1 MSAHVDRVAATFIT
15 GLEGAAKRSRI
26 AADDPALALG
36 RRFGVGGYVARRRL
50 PGSQYRDEQLVR
62 KLHERLMLDAAGA
75 ASAALADGGVPH
87 FFARGAALCG
97 MLYRP
102 GDRELVD
109 LDLFVSPAHAGR
121 AQDLLTGMGYVALPS
136 SEQCGPASLRSSVNL
151 ERQGGRSA
159 FEAIAIDLHWGLE
172 PVNRLLPRPGTTIPT
187 SVWDGLVSA
196 GNLPAPSP
204 AQHAALLAHH
214 LAHHDL
220 LHVRGML
227 DLALLRADGWTGDG
241 SAYEACARE
250 LGVLRAA
257 RALHRVLVEQFGFE
271 PIEGVRPP
279 PATVRARR
287 LNGALQ
293 LERWFA
299 WAGVAE
305 DDEHTRITP
314 RRIGRRMLLLD
325 HVSDARFLAADAL
338 FPPREHLRWRWP
350 EHGSSAAAWRRHVR
364 QLAGKLFAR

>member
-1 MSAHVDRVAATFIT
+1 LSTHADRVAATFVT
-15 GLEGAAKRSRI
+15 ALEGAAKRLRI
-26 AADDPALALG
+26 TADDPALVLG
-36 RRFGVGGYVARRRL
+36 RRLGVRGYVARRRL
-50 PGSQYRDEQLVR
+50 PQSQYRDEQLVR
-62 KLHERLMLDAAGA
+62 QLHERLMLDAAGA
-75 ASAALADGGVPH
+75 VSAALADGGIPH
-87 FFARGAALCG
+87 FFARGAALCA

-102 GDRELVD
+102 GERELAD
-109 LDLFVSPAHAGR
+109 LDLFVSPSETAR
-121 AQDLLTGMGYVALPS
+121 AQDLLAGLGYAALPS
-136 SEQCGPASLRSSVNL
+136 AEQCGPASLRSSVNL
-151 ERQGGRSA
+151 EREGGRSA

-172 PVNRLLPRPGTTIPT
+172 PVNRLLPRPGKTIPG

-196 GNLPAPSP
+196 GDLPAPSP

-214 LAHHDL
+214 LVHHDL

-227 DLALLRADGWTGDG
+227 DLALLRADAWTGDG
-241 SAYEACARE
+241 DAYEACARE

-257 RALHRVLVEQFGFE
+257 RALHRVLVEQFGFV

-279 PATVRARR
+279 PVTVRARR
-287 LNGALQ
+287 LNGVLQ

-299 WAGVAE
+299 EAGMAE
-305 DDEHTRITP
+305 DDERARITP

-325 HVSDARFLAADAL
+325 HVSDARFVAADAL

-364 QLAGKLFAR
+364 ELGGKLFAR

>member
-1 MSAHVDRVAATFIT
+1 MNMHADRVAATFIT
-15 GLEGAAKRSRI
+15 ALEGAAKRLRI

-36 RRFGVGGYVARRRL
+36 RRFGIGGYVARRRL
-50 PGSQYRDEQLVR
+50 PESRYRDEQLVR
-62 KLHERLMLDAAGA
+62 QLHERLMRDAAGA
-75 ASAALADGGVPH
+75 ASTTLVDGGVPH
-87 FFARGAALCG
+87 FFARGAVLCG
-97 MLYRP
+97 MLYQP

-109 LDLFVSPAHAGR
+109 LDLFVSPADAGR
-121 AQDLLTGMGYVALPS
+121 AQDLLTGLGYVALPS

-151 ERQGGRSA
+151 ERRGGRSA

-172 PVNRLLPRPGTTIPT
+172 PVNRLLPRPGTTIST

-196 GNLPAPSP
+196 GDLPAPSP

-214 LAHHDL
+214 LVHHDL

-227 DLALLRADGWTGDG
+227 DLALLRADVWTGDG
-241 SAYEACARE
+241 DAYEVCARE

-257 RALHRVLVEQFGFE
+257 RALHRALVEQFGFE
-271 PIEGVRPP
+271 PIEGVSPP

-287 LNGALQ
+287 LNGVLQ

-299 WAGVAE
+299 GAGMAE
-305 DDEHTRITP
+305 DDEHARITP

-364 QLAGKLFAR
+364 QLGGKLFAR